1 MRIITNHL
9 TKCHAIRLNTFWV
22 NWRIQCIFC
31 IIREFNISVHCY
43 ADDTQLYC
51 SFKPGI
57 TECDVLET
65 LERCIDKLRVW
76 MNSNK
81 LKLNDDKTEFM
92 ILGSPNSLK
101 QVKTE
106 SIRIWDFN
114 IKAVASVRNIGT
126 MFDSQMKMEVQVRSM
141 CKSAW
146 YHLYNIS
153 KVRRLLTL
161 DQTKTVIHAY
171 VTSKIDSNNAL
182 LSGLPTCLLHKLQ
195 LVQNAAAR
203 VVTRNKKGD
212 HVTPLLIE
220 LHWLP
225 VDKRILYKIM
235 LTCFKAL
242 NDIGPIYIS
251 DLLTVSTPNRPGLRS
266 DDDILQLVLPKTRLK
281 TYGDRAF
288 SYYAVYHW
296 NRLPFSIRASPTIT
310 TFKSR
315 LKTHFFKDS
324 FGATW
329 LDYFRYEA
337 RVNIYNGILRYT
349 NDIIIIIIIIIIFA
363 GELLTYKWWWTA

>member
-1 MRIITNHL
+1 M
-9 TKCHAIRLNTFWV
+9 
-22 NWRIQCIFC
+22 
-31 IIREFNISVHCY
+31 
-43 ADDTQLYC
+43 
-51 SFKPGI
+51 
-57 TECDVLET
+57 
-65 LERCIDKLRVW
+65 
-76 MNSNK
+76 
-81 LKLNDDKTEFM
+81 
-92 ILGSPNSLK
+92 
-101 QVKTE
+101 
-106 SIRIWDFN
+106 
-114 IKAVASVRNIGT
+114 
-126 MFDSQMKMEVQVRSM
+126 
-141 CKSAW
+141 
-146 YHLYNIS
+146 
-153 KVRRLLTL
+153 
-161 DQTKTVIHAY
+161 
-171 VTSKIDSNNAL
+171 
-182 LSGLPTCLLHKLQ
+182 
-195 LVQNAAAR
+195 
-203 VVTRNKKGD
+203 
-212 HVTPLLIE
+212 IE

-242 NDIGPIYIS
+242 NGIGPIYIS

-349 NDIIIIIIIIIIFA
+349 NDIIIIIIIIIKMSA
-363 GELLTYKWWWTA
+363 REKCCLLRYKICILIITKL